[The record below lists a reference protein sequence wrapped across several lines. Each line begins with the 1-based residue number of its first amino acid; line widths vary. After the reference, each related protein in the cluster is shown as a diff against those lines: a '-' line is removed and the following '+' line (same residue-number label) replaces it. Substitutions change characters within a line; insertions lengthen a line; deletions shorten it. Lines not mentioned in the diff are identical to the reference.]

1 MRDMA
6 YVPGVALLAALVV
19 GCSSRLRQQRE
30 RRRQQGGQP
39 HGYPRTS
46 GQVPDPARPCRAVPR
61 GTLKDLL
68 PGAAELPGDQQEKV
82 FRGSASVTYDTDRK
96 VGCSWK
102 SDAPNATRSLSIDFE
117 RVVSYD
123 PAVSD
128 DDRADTVYAK
138 KEKAAY
144 LSSSAPPGPDAE
156 KDTGTPGEKEKG
168 KGADAEKPKGPAGGA
183 TDSADPSSSS
193 SPSGGGTGEGGAG
206 DSGVSPE
213 DALPSRVLDN
223 LGDAAFLHDLPT
235 RAGSTS
241 QQRTVSVVFRTSN
254 VVVTVRYAE
263 QPYSSPRC
271 PTARNSRRRPR
282 HWPGSWPR
290 RSANSPL
297 PTGPRPAGF
306 RSPGPSTAARAY
318 RRSSY
323 RGCPEDVPNRYRAHP
338 YTARTET
345 SSTESL
351 RAIRVKEPCTDQPRA
366 CPASSPAPP
375 FR

>member
-1 MRDMA
+1 MA

-19 GCSSRLRQQRE
+19 GCSAGSDSNAN
-30 RRRQQGGQP
+30 GADSKAGSP
-39 HGYPRTS
+39 T
-46 GQVPDPARPCRAVPR
+46 VTPAPPGKYLTLPAPCRAVPR

-138 KEKAAY
+138 KEKAAG

-168 KGADAEKPKGPAGGA
+168 KGKGADAEKPEDPAEDA
-183 TDSADPSSSS
+183 AASADPSSSS
-193 SPSGGGTGEGGAG
+193 SPSGGGTDEGGAG

-263 QPYSSPRC
+263 QPALVTQVPDSKELQEKAQAL
-271 PTARNSRRRPR
+271 ARKL
-282 HWPGSWPR
+282 
-290 RSANSPL
+290 A
-297 PTGPRPAGF
+297 
-306 RSPGPSTAARAY
+306 
-318 RRSSY
+318 
-323 RGCPEDVPNRYRAHP
+323 
-338 YTARTET
+338 ET
-345 SSTESL
+345 LSE
-351 RAIRVKEPCTDQPRA
+351 
-366 CPASSPAPP
+366 
-375 FR
+375 

>member
-1 MRDMA
+1 MA

-19 GCSSRLRQQRE
+19 GCSAGSDSNAN
-30 RRRQQGGQP
+30 GADSKAGSP
-39 HGYPRTS
+39 T
-46 GQVPDPARPCRAVPR
+46 VTPAPPGKYLTLPAPCRAVPR

-138 KEKAAY
+138 KEKAAG
-144 LSSSAPPGPDAE
+144 LSSSATPGPDAE
-156 KDTGTPGEKEKG
+156 KNTGTPGEKEKG
-168 KGADAEKPKGPAGGA
+168 KGKGADAEKPEDPAGGA
-183 TDSADPSSSS
+183 TASADPSSSS
-193 SPSGGGTGEGGAG
+193 SPSGGAGEGGAG
-206 DSGVSPE
+206 GSGVSPE

-235 RAGSTS
+235 RAGSTA
-241 QQRTVSVVFRTSN
+241 QHRTVSVVFRTSN

-263 QPYSSPRC
+263 QPALVTQVPDSKELQEKAQAL
-271 PTARNSRRRPR
+271 ARKL
-282 HWPGSWPR
+282 
-290 RSANSPL
+290 A
-297 PTGPRPAGF
+297 
-306 RSPGPSTAARAY
+306 
-318 RRSSY
+318 
-323 RGCPEDVPNRYRAHP
+323 
-338 YTARTET
+338 ET
-345 SSTESL
+345 LSE
-351 RAIRVKEPCTDQPRA
+351 
-366 CPASSPAPP
+366 
-375 FR
+375 

>member
-1 MRDMA
+1 MA

-19 GCSSRLRQQRE
+19 GCSAGSDSNAN
-30 RRRQQGGQP
+30 GADSKAGSP
-39 HGYPRTS
+39 T
-46 GQVPDPARPCRAVPR
+46 VTPAPPGKYLTLPAPCRAVPR

-138 KEKAAY
+138 KERAAG
-144 LSSSAPPGPDAE
+144 LSSSATPGPDAE
-156 KDTGTPGEKEKG
+156 KNTGTPGEKGKG
-168 KGADAEKPKGPAGGA
+168 KGADAEKPEDPAGDA
-183 TDSADPSSSS
+183 PASADPSSSS
-193 SPSGGGTGEGGAG
+193 SPSGGAAGEGGAG
-206 DSGVSPE
+206 GSSVGPE

-235 RAGSTS
+235 RAGSTA
-241 QQRTVSVVFRTSN
+241 QHRTVSVVFRTSN

-263 QPYSSPRC
+263 QPALVTQVPDSKELQEKAQAL
-271 PTARNSRRRPR
+271 ARKL
-282 HWPGSWPR
+282 
-290 RSANSPL
+290 A
-297 PTGPRPAGF
+297 
-306 RSPGPSTAARAY
+306 
-318 RRSSY
+318 
-323 RGCPEDVPNRYRAHP
+323 
-338 YTARTET
+338 ET
-345 SSTESL
+345 LSE
-351 RAIRVKEPCTDQPRA
+351 
-366 CPASSPAPP
+366 
-375 FR
+375 

>member
-1 MRDMA
+1 MA

-19 GCSSRLRQQRE
+19 GCSAGSDSNAN
-30 RRRQQGGQP
+30 GADSKAGSP
-39 HGYPRTS
+39 T
-46 GQVPDPARPCRAVPR
+46 VTPAPPGKYLTLPAPCRAVPR

-68 PGAAELPGDQQEKV
+68 PGAAELPADQQEKV

-138 KEKAAY
+138 KEKAAG
-144 LSSSAPPGPDAE
+144 LSSSATPGPDAE
-156 KDTGTPGEKEKG
+156 KNTGTPGEKEKT
-168 KGADAEKPKGPAGGA
+168 KGTDAEKPKDPDPAGDA

-193 SPSGGGTGEGGAG
+193 SSSGGSSAG
-206 DSGVSPE
+206 PE

-235 RAGSTS
+235 RAGSTA
-241 QQRTVSVVFRTSN
+241 QHRTVSVVFRTSN

-263 QPYSSPRC
+263 QPALVTQVPDSKELQEKAQAL
-271 PTARNSRRRPR
+271 ARKLAEKLS
-282 HWPGSWPR
+282 
-290 RSANSPL
+290 
-297 PTGPRPAGF
+297 
-306 RSPGPSTAARAY
+306 
-318 RRSSY
+318 
-323 RGCPEDVPNRYRAHP
+323 E
-338 YTARTET
+338 
-345 SSTESL
+345 
-351 RAIRVKEPCTDQPRA
+351 
-366 CPASSPAPP
+366 
-375 FR
+375 